1 MNALI
6 SEQSDFTQTH
16 IDIENVHFTLLT
28 GRGINKS
35 KPDPK
40 RALEPM
46 HFHSSYEVF
55 YVTSGNFKVTAQET
69 TFEYKKDS
77 LIIVP
82 PRLMHNTVLE
92 NNGTARFCINFFFE
106 KNNVKSDSRLYDTL
120 VKLLGET
127 IISSSNA
134 FSVYDSFKKLN
145 DCAFSGNHLRLSLY
159 FHEFIVNL
167 IELLGQEPL
176 KLSFEALSDDKISRT
191 HKLHNLISACY
202 TQNISLDELANQLH
216 LSTRQLNRII
226 KANYGCTYKE
236 IITQKR
242 IKAATNLLKAS
253 NMPISEIAEKVGYNT
268 LKGFYKAFDKFYDCT
283 PSQYRRGSE
292 KRR

>member
-1 MNALI
+1 MNSLI
-6 SEQSDFTQTH
+6 AEQSDFIQTH

-28 GRGINKS
+28 GTGINES

-55 YVTSGNFKVTAQET
+55 YVLSGNFKVTIEET

-82 PRLMHNTVLE
+82 PKLMHNTILDDK
-92 NNGTARFCINFFFE
+92 GTARLCINFFFE
-106 KNNVKSDSRLYDTL
+106 QNSVKSDSRLYDTL
-120 VKLLGET
+120 AKLLGGT
-127 IISSSNA
+127 LIHTSNA
-134 FSVYDSFKKLN
+134 FSIYEILKKLTE
-145 DCAFSGNHLRLSLY
+145 CIKSENHFKHSLY

-167 IELLGQEPL
+167 IELLNQEPL
-176 KLSFEALSDDKISRT
+176 KPSYDALSEDTVSRT

-202 TQNISLDELANQLH
+202 TQNISLSELANQLH
-216 LSTRQLNRII
+216 LSARQLNRII

-242 IKAATNLLKAS
+242 IKAATNLLKAG
-253 NMPISEIAEKVGYNT
+253 NMSISDISQKVGYNS
-268 LKGFYKAFDKFYDCT
+268 LKGFYKAFKKYYDCT
-283 PSQYRRGSE
+283 PSEYRRS
-292 KRR
+292 R